1 MAPGIKPLEV
11 AVTRARTT
19 GRLQQGSVLLISMV
33 LLIALSILGLSS
45 MRTSLT
51 EEKVARSIQDLNIAS
66 EAAESALRHG
76 QRQLKTAYQKSF
88 QAGFTK
94 SHELGAEPPNLGDWE
109 NNIYQL
115 ALGDMQVDQS
125 SKAMNSNAKV
135 AAWLPKYRLEEFS
148 VPGNELDTGSSISL
162 EEKEPRS
169 TSYFRVI
176 ARGVGMDGDNQVLLE
191 SVVIEQTK

>member
-1 MAPGIKPLEV
+1 MKQQRFKP
-11 AVTRARTT
+11 RRS
-19 GRLQQGSVLLISMV
+19 QQGNILFISVAMLA
-33 LLIALSILGLSS
+33 ALSILGLSA

-51 EEKVARSIQDLNIAS
+51 EEKISQSVLDLNIAT

-76 QRQLKTAYQKSF
+76 QRQLKTAYQRTF

-94 SHELGAEPPNLGDWE
+94 THELGAEPPDLSDWN
-109 NNIYQL
+109 NNIYQMSS
-115 ALGDMQVDQS
+115 GDIQVDQT
-125 SKAMNSNAKV
+125 SKALDTSGEV
-135 AAWLPKYRLEEFS
+135 AAWLPKYRLEEFF

-176 ARGVGMDGDNQVLLE
+176 ARGVGLDGENEILLE
-191 SVVIEQTK
+191 SVVIEQTR